1 MIIPGMLSLSQ
12 QEAGRRNY
20 NKFNFVNGLSYICL
34 GETIIILFAI
44 RLGCP
49 DYCIAILGSMM
60 FFSNFCMPLGK
71 LMMARYGAVRTI
83 SLCWL
88 MRNISIL
95 VVAAAPLFTWLGM
108 PLGATLTIIGGVF
121 AFYACRS
128 IGIIGMQP
136 VMGEITTTEN
146 RGKFT
151 SRTSGFFYM
160 ANLIMLVVIMVVM
173 SWSRDIWVF
182 IASIV
187 TGAVLGF
194 ISTWFVSRIDET
206 EAIRVS
212 AGKPV
217 LADMLLTLR
226 DSMRLRMLCASCV
239 ISSGIA
245 LTVPIS
251 MLALKRGYGIDDS
264 HALFFAL
271 AQLFGAV
278 ATSYLISLLAEETGP
293 RPLAILFYCLMIVL
307 CLLWVIGPDTFKW
320 YYMVW
325 LFILAGA
332 AIIGTGVSMT
342 HYYLTAI
349 PKKEMVATSL
359 TMYIISGVTAGLIGS
374 FVGGGIL
381 KYLNTLGM
389 APVEMFKL
397 YFLIATLLLL
407 PGLILVSRLKPLAD
421 WNVSEVLSL
430 AFAPKDIITL
440 FNLYSIKQVANP
452 REERENIDRL
462 LEIKSGL
469 SEKALLSYLDS
480 PKFSLRGRA
489 LNALGEIPFGERT
502 VKAVLDEL
510 EDGEYTT
517 ANIAAQIAGENGM
530 TEAIPLLRQHLHS
543 GDVYL
548 QAKTMLALTLLHD
561 TGSYPEIKKIFQETA
576 NPRLITHGA
585 AALTEIADIESFRL
599 LLDKTAVPDIP
610 RKVLY
615 EVIYSMVH
623 LVGMGDAIYQFLKL
637 YSKDRSKALLHLAE
651 LCQQDFDDGERGE
664 SDKKL
669 IFEADEGSMPR
680 RELIERLI
688 QAYEH
693 IDVPQARI
701 VADFLRSSSAEQL
714 PLELLL
720 CLIPLK
726 NVIHLRTS

>member
-49 DYCIAILGSMM
+49 DYCIAILGSML
-60 FFSNFCMPLGK
+60 FLSNFCMPLGK

-95 VVAAAPLFTWLGM
+95 VVAAAPLFVWLGM

-136 VMGEITTTEN
+136 VMSEITTAEN
-146 RGKFT
+146 RGRFT
-151 SRTSGFFYM
+151 SRSSGFFYM
-160 ANLIMLVVIMVVM
+160 ANLIMLVVIMVAM
-173 SWSRDIWVF
+173 SWSRNIWVF
-182 IASIV
+182 IVSIV

-194 ISTWFVSRIDET
+194 ISTWFISRIDET
-206 EAIRVS
+206 EAIRIS

-226 DSMRLRMLCASCV
+226 NSMRLRMLSASCV

-245 LTVPIS
+245 LTVPIF

-278 ATSYLISLLAEETGP
+278 ATSYLISMLAEETGP
-293 RPLAILFYCLMIVL
+293 RPLAILFYSLMIVL

-325 LFILAGA
+325 LFILTGA
-332 AIIGTGVSMT
+332 SIIGTGVSMT
-342 HYYLTAI
+342 HYYLTSI

-359 TMYIISGVTAGLIGS
+359 TMYIISGVTAGLVGS

-381 KYLNTLGM
+381 KYLNTLGL

-397 YFLIATLLLL
+397 YFLIVTMLLL
-407 PGLILVSRLKPLAD
+407 PGLIFVSRLKPLAD
-421 WNVSEVLSL
+421 WNVSEVLGL

-440 FNLYSIKQVANP
+440 YNLYSIKQTANP
-452 REERENIDRL
+452 REEREDIDRL

-502 VKAVLDEL
+502 VKAVLSEL

-517 ANIAAQIAGENGM
+517 ASIAAQIAGANGM
-530 TEAIPLLRQHLHS
+530 KEAIPLLRQHLHS

-548 QAKTMLALTLLHD
+548 QAKTMLALTLLRD
-561 TGSYPEIKKIFQETA
+561 TASYPEIKKIFHETA

-585 AALTEIADIESFRL
+585 AALTEIADIESFGL
-599 LLDKTAVPDIP
+599 LLEKTAVPDIP
-610 RKVLY
+610 SKVLY
-615 EVIYSMVH
+615 EVIYSMCH
-623 LVGMGDAIYQFLKL
+623 LAGMGDAIYQFLKL
-637 YSKDRSKALLHLAE
+637 YSKERHKALLHLAE
-651 LCQQDFDDGERGE
+651 LCAQSHGVNECAE
-664 SDKKL
+664 ADKKL
-669 IFEADEGSMPR
+669 ILETDDGSMPR
-680 RELIERLI
+680 RELIEILI
-688 QAYEH
+688 QAYDRVE
-693 IDVPQARI
+693 VPQARLI
-701 VADFLRSSSAEQL
+701 ADFLRTSQSETL
-714 PLELLL
+714 PVELLL

-726 NVIHLRTS
+726 NVIHLRAS